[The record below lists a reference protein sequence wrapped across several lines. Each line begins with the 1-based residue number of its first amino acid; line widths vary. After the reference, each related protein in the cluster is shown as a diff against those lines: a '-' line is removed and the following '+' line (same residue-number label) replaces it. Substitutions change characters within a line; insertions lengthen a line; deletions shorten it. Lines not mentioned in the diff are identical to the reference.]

1 MKKQLL
7 LCAVA
12 IVAGLSACND
22 ETLPTEGRGN
32 LLENPSDAVV
42 LQESEYGMA
51 FEDFYTEAL
60 GDTIKA
66 LPPFTPADS
75 LVPYYPLPPLPKDTT
90 KPIPPGYVHES
101 SHESGNYSNYKPSG
115 TIHSSQDFDKSK
127 YRYPGTRHIS
137 AGVDQS
143 KYTPPGGEH
152 IKEGKQHSMYKPT
165 GTVHIEDEHNRSK
178 YKPSGSEHI
187 KDGANVTK
195 YKPVGW
201 VHFGGPPSIDNTKYL
216 PPGYVHIA
224 KGPDESKYYKPAST
238 PAGQ

>member
-22 ETLPTEGRGN
+22 ETLPTEGGGN

-51 FEDFYTEAL
+51 FENFYTEAL

-66 LPPFTPADS
+66 LPPYTPVDS
-75 LVPYYPLPPLPKDTT
+75 LTPYYPPRTYPTDTT
-90 KPIPPGYVHES
+90 GYVHES
-101 SHESGNYSNYKPSG
+101 SLESGNYSRYKPSG
-115 TIHSSQDFDKSK
+115 TEHIKDGSNKSR
-127 YRYPGTRHIS
+127 YAYPGTQHIS
-137 AGVDQS
+137 EGTDKS
-143 KYTPPGGEH
+143 KYTPPGSEH
-152 IKEGKQHSMYKPT
+152 IKEGDNKSKYKPT

-195 YKPVGW
+195 YKPAGW

-224 KGPDESKYYKPAST
+224 SGPDESKYYKPAST

>member
-42 LQESEYGMA
+42 LQDSEYGMA
-51 FEDFYTEAL
+51 FEDFYAEAL
-60 GDTIKA
+60 GDTIKPA
-66 LPPFTPADS
+66 PPYTPVDTLIPRYPRWPRRNQDS
-75 LVPYYPLPPLPKDTT
+75 
-90 KPIPPGYVHES
+90 GYVHITTNEVGDWS
-101 SHESGNYSNYKPSG
+101 QYKLPG
-115 TIHSSQDFDKSK
+115 TEHISKGADESK
-127 YRYPGTRHIS
+127 YTYPGTQHITEG
-137 AGVDQS
+137 ANKS
-143 KYTPPGGEH
+143 KYTPPGSEH
-152 IKEGKQHSMYKPT
+152 IKEGDNKSKYKPT
-165 GTVHIEDEHNRSK
+165 GTVHIEDKHNRSK
-178 YKPSGSEHI
+178 YKPSDSEHI
-187 KDGANVTK
+187 KDGVNVTK
-195 YKPVGW
+195 YKPAGW